1 MENQNAAPT
10 RMGYGYVSDSD
21 DGLQTKSGGV
31 FGGNF
36 GNTLL
41 VKFAYSPNTAKEGQP
56 VREAIEIT
64 VKIADREYQDWIS
77 PITKVY
83 GANNTEL
90 TDPNIPEY
98 IASWNAAITQ
108 QNAVVT
114 HYLKAVGVPEEAIK
128 NLFVNVPATSFADY
142 ASRLCALLPYGF
154 NTRPLDYFL
163 EYQWDFGKKK
173 DGTLNDRTFLTVP
186 RNMKG
191 GYFAV
196 PAQVGTWKEE
206 RGSDGSLKYV
216 NQNGQE
222 HPFTRNANFMA
233 GKKAYEQNATTQAAA
248 NVGTTPNASAPANFQ
263 PGNGAAQTSTWN
275 VPPAG
280 TPQQ

>member
-1 MENQNAAPT
+1 MENSNATPV
-10 RMGYGYVSDSD
+10 RLGYGYVSDSD

-41 VKFAYSPNTAKEGQP
+41 AKFAYNPNTAKEGQP
-56 VREAIEIT
+56 VREAIEVT

-77 PITKVY
+77 PITKVF
-83 GANNTEL
+83 GANNVEL
-90 TDPNIPEY
+90 TDPNAPEY
-98 IASWNAAITQ
+98 ITNWNAAITQ

-114 HYLKAVGVPEEAIK
+114 HYLKAVGVPEESIK
-128 NLFVNVPATSFADY
+128 NLFVHAPATSFADY
-142 ASRLCALLPYGF
+142 ANRLCALLPPGY

-163 EYQWDFGKKK
+163 EYQFNFGKKA
-173 DGTLNDRTFLTVP
+173 DGSFNDRTFLTIP

-191 GYFAV
+191 GYFVV

-206 RGSDGSLKYV
+206 RASDGSLKYL

-222 HPFTRNANFMA
+222 HPFTRGANFMSS
-233 GKKAYEQNATTQAAA
+233 KKAYEQGGTATAPGA
-248 NVGTTPNASAPANFQ
+248 NPAASAAPSPAGFQ
-263 PGNGAAQTSTWN
+263 PGNGNAQTSTWN
-275 VPPAG
+275 VPPA